1 MGRMKPRAGVG
12 CLATVWRRWAAALLM
27 SAALAPG
34 LPAHAHPL
42 LLEGYA
48 DADGAISVQHRGDT
62 IDPYFAL
69 QALLLAHEFGLDV
82 SPYAQRWADWLVSR
96 QKPDST
102 FDRFCRA
109 GPVWAPCKTADA
121 DDTLLA
127 LWLKFLDTMPKG
139 LAQSAVWRQSHAASA
154 QALQRL
160 IDPQRGVY
168 LVSPVYPHAL
178 FMDNLEVLSY
188 TQPCRSD
195 CAQVDAQRRRLER
208 SIHDTFWNPD
218 TGRFLVSTQP
228 GQQQVTPAFY
238 PEYVAQL
245 YPMLFAFKLKTLNE
259 GLHYRD
265 WMRQHRAS
273 WLSQSKTDF
282 AWGLVAIVA
291 LKARD
296 YETAGCWLR
305 DSAGARGTA
314 HWIVTDEVAR
324 QILLKNKV
332 SEARHDATC
341 L

>member
-1 MGRMKPRAGVG
+1 MGRLIRTLTRALTPTLILLLGQ
-12 CLATVWRRWAAALLM
+12 AAAAV
-27 SAALAPG
+27 AAQAY
-34 LPAHAHPL
+34 PL
-42 LLEGYA
+42 SLDGYA
-48 DADGAISVQHRGDT
+48 GADGAISVQHQGDT

-69 QALLLAHEFGLDV
+69 QALLLAHEFGLDAG
-82 SPYAQRWADWLVSR
+82 PYARRWADWLVSR
-96 QKPDST
+96 QKPDAT

-127 LWLKFLDTMPKG
+127 LWLKLLDTMPEG
-139 LAQSAVWRQSHAASA
+139 LAQSPVWRKSRDSSV

-188 TQPCRSD
+188 SQPCQRD
-195 CAQVDAQRRRLER
+195 CGQVDARRRRLER

-228 GQQQVTPAFY
+228 GQLTVAPTFY

-245 YPMLFAFKLKTLNE
+245 YPMLFSFKLQALDQRV
-259 GLHYRD
+259 HYRD

-296 YETAGCWLR
+296 FETAGCWLR
-305 DSAGARGTA
+305 YTAGARGSA
-314 HWIVTDEVAR
+314 HWIVTDEVVH
-324 QILLKNKV
+324 QILRKNKV
-332 SEARHDATC
+332 SEAASDASC
-341 L
+341 R